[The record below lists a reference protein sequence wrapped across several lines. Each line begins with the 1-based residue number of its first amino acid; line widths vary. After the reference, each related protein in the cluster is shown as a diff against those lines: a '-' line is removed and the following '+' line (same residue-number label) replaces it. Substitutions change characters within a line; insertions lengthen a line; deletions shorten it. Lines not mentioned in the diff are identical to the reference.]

1 MTTRG
6 LTLLEVVLGT
16 ALILGGG
23 LALLLGFH
31 YATIHASY
39 LKEHQVAVNEAQGMV
54 EQLSALTID
63 TLLGGATVTD
73 SQGRDVDLGAA
84 LAGQTSVP
92 FDINPL
98 AAGDEGQL
106 AVQIRLFPPG
116 AAAQDLADLHVAAC
130 WVARGRQI
138 GEQGTDCLDA
148 DGDGWVESP
157 VMVSTR
163 VSRRE

>member
-1 MTTRG
+1 MHTRG
-6 LTLLEVVLGT
+6 MTLLEVILGAT
-16 ALILGGG
+16 LILGGG

-31 YATIHASY
+31 YAMIHASY
-39 LKEHQVAVNEAQGMV
+39 LKEHQVATNEAQGML
-54 EQLSALTID
+54 EQLSAQTVD
-63 TLLGGATVTD
+63 TLLGGATFSD
-73 SQGRDVDLGAA
+73 SQGRDVDLAA
-84 LAGQTSVP
+84 ARAAHAIVP
-92 FDINPL
+92 FDLNPL
-98 AAGDEGQL
+98 SEGEEGQL

-116 AAAQDLADLHVAAC
+116 AASQDLADIHVAAC